1 MAMTDQ
7 GMFDQT
13 RTSIEPSVKDFW
25 SLLKPRVMSLVIFTS
40 FVGMVLAPGSM
51 NPILFVITLFSI
63 AAGAGASGA
72 LNHWYDRDIDALMS
86 RTQNR
91 PIPSGIVPA
100 AEALTMGLVISGFS
114 VLVLGLA
121 TNWFAAGILA
131 FTIFFYGV
139 VYTVW
144 LKRSTSQNIVIGG
157 AAGALPPVIGW
168 AAVTGAV
175 SIEPL
180 LLFAIIFIWT
190 PPHFWALALVNCE
203 DYRRAKLPML
213 PVVYGSFETRKQ
225 ILCYALLLVPL
236 SISPAFVGMASAA
249 YGLFV
254 FLAGLFF
261 LWPCLDLYR
270 SESHKGAMRLFVF
283 SIIYLFSVFF
293 ALVVDHSI
301 KVYL

>member
-100 AEALTMGLVISGFS
+100 ASG
-114 VLVLGLA
+114 V
-121 TNWFAAGILA
+121 
-131 FTIFFYGV
+131 
-139 VYTVW
+139 
-144 LKRSTSQNIVIGG
+144 
-157 AAGALPPVIGW
+157 
-168 AAVTGAV
+168 
-175 SIEPL
+175 
-180 LLFAIIFIWT
+180 
-190 PPHFWALALVNCE
+190 
-203 DYRRAKLPML
+203 
-213 PVVYGSFETRKQ
+213 
-225 ILCYALLLVPL
+225 
-236 SISPAFVGMASAA
+236 
-249 YGLFV
+249 
-254 FLAGLFF
+254 
-261 LWPCLDLYR
+261 
-270 SESHKGAMRLFVF
+270 
-283 SIIYLFSVFF
+283 
-293 ALVVDHSI
+293 
-301 KVYL
+301 

>member
-1 MAMTDQ
+1 
-7 GMFDQT
+7 
-13 RTSIEPSVKDFW
+13 
-25 SLLKPRVMSLVIFTS
+25 
-40 FVGMVLAPGSM
+40 MVLAPGSM
-51 NPILFVITLFSI
+51 NPILSSSFFQLQLVLRP
-63 AAGAGASGA
+63 A

-213 PVVYGSFETRKQ
+213 PVVYGSFETRKF
-225 ILCYALLLVPL
+225 
-236 SISPAFVGMASAA
+236 PAT
-249 YGLFV
+249 
-254 FLAGLFF
+254 LFF
-261 LWPCLDLYR
+261 LFRSRYPRRSLAWPPRHTDCLYFWR
-270 SESHKGAMRLFVF
+270 A
-283 SIIYLFSVFF
+283 FF
-293 ALVVDHSI
+293 FFGRV
-301 KVYL
+301 